1 MPFTSP
7 FEDTLHV
14 GGSAYRH
21 ASLALL
27 ADRHPPLRRLPKV
40 LKILAEIT
48 LRRAPAELP
57 AYLDWVA
64 PWRFVPAGSPVLAGT
79 GAHPRLH
86 LRAGLCRLRRPA

>member
-64 PWRFVPAGSPVLAGT
+64 RGGSSPQAGVSSFSVQ
-79 GAHPRLH
+79 
-86 LRAGLCRLRRPA
+86 

>member
-40 LKILAEIT
+40 RKSLAEIT
-48 LRRAPAELP
+48 A
-57 AYLDWVA
+57 
-64 PWRFVPAGSPVLAGT
+64 PVLSLDDLVSMGDEGQKVSWLDT
-79 GAHPRLH
+79 RQLW
-86 LRAGLCRLRRPA
+86 